1 MMKKIVFFCLM
12 LLMLVIPKNVWAI
25 NEVNVYF
32 FYSNGCD
39 FCNQE
44 KAYLEALQQRYPNMR
59 IYSYEI
65 SDSTNNDLMIEAK
78 KMYQVSQGGVPFTVI
93 GDTAYS
99 GFSQSKKA
107 LFQKTVYEYST
118 KAYQNNLGNKLGITY
133 RNDLEGT
140 VEEYKDND
148 QYQIEEPSGNDR
160 NITPIKGSG
169 YDKYK
174 SSFILV
180 MIGFTLSC
188 LALVLYVLE
197 RRGDR

>member
-1 MMKKIVFFCLM
+1 MKKLG
-12 LLMLVIPKNVWAI
+12 LLFLVLLLFVIPKTVRAI

-44 KAYLEALQQRYPNMR
+44 KAYLQALQQRYPNMR

-65 SDSTNNDLMIEAK
+65 SDSSNNDLMIEAK
-78 KMYQVSQGGVPFTVI
+78 KIYQVSQGGVPFTVI

-118 KAYQNNLGNKLGITY
+118 KVYENRLGNRLGITY

-140 VEEYKDND
+140 VEEYKNND
-148 QYQIEEPSGNDR
+148 QYQVEESSGVDR
-160 NITPIKGSG
+160 IITPIKGSS
-169 YDKYK
+169 YDKYL

-180 MIGFTLSC
+180 MTGFSLSC
-188 LALVLYVLE
+188 VALVLYVLE
-197 RRGDR
+197 RRGNR